1 MPKKSVGFILLVC
14 LALAFCAGLNVCASV
29 TGDGTEIRVVSG
41 DVSEFEGFTVTQHSV
56 VSGHEVVDL
65 TFSPASGE
73 MSARRDWN
81 FRDTAVSE
89 PEPEIRAALVGFD
102 YEEGWYTDLEYES
115 TIPLPFAQEL
125 LDEAYDKA
133 ESWEDSVI
141 VARRL
146 GDYMDT
152 VPFTFAARGLGEAAG
167 VYADGLDSQR
177 LRTAY
182 PFHDLDGYDGM
193 LLSGGFGLALPEI
206 LSVSG
211 RLNLS
216 AARNRFSVGTDAG
229 FSSKYSVDS
238 SCVYTG
244 DAFYVVLD
252 VCDTEYKSIHYNEQ
266 GEVSSY
272 SMKTV
277 LDSHPDPEGL
287 PGDSWGI
294 YRIPCDQAADGPVPD
309 FTRVENIYPITR
321 NWDDIHLE
329 LSDDGD
335 ELLLFTGEAD
345 GEWFTVV
352 DRETG
357 AEKQRFKIRDES
369 FNGSTVDCAVGVD
382 SVVFGS
388 GFNFVGLVRD
398 DGVWRIEFST
408 FGRNEEFPD
417 HVVNYYGFAC
427 AWDGEHLAVLDWGWL
442 GKELRL
448 RILSGSGVTE
458 ELILDSSA
466 AGAGYLESVYGLR
479 VDA

>member
-14 LALAFCAGLNVCASV
+14 LALAFCVGLNVCASV
-29 TGDGTEIRVVSG
+29 TGDGAEIRVVSG

-73 MSARRDWN
+73 TSTRRNWN

-294 YRIPCDQAADGPVPD
+294 YRIPCKQAADGPVPD

-335 ELLLFTGEAD
+335 ELLLFTGRGRRRVVHSGRQGDGRGEA
-345 GEWFTVV
+345 
-352 DRETG
+352 
-357 AEKQRFKIRDES
+357 AI
-369 FNGSTVDCAVGVD
+369 
-382 SVVFGS
+382 
-388 GFNFVGLVRD
+388 
-398 DGVWRIEFST
+398 
-408 FGRNEEFPD
+408 
-417 HVVNYYGFAC
+417 
-427 AWDGEHLAVLDWGWL
+427 
-442 GKELRL
+442 
-448 RILSGSGVTE
+448 
-458 ELILDSSA
+458 
-466 AGAGYLESVYGLR
+466 
-479 VDA
+479 